1 MAIGTYEAYMER
13 MKKMRPNIYLNGEC
27 LDRLH
32 CGNESGFWVMKQ
44 CYEIAND
51 PAYADV
57 CQVKSH
63 VTGEIVNRCTHI
75 HQSKDDLL
83 KKQLMTRLICHHVGG
98 CMQRCMGTDA
108 LNAIAVASYDCDKAT
123 GTKYYDRFIEYLKYC
138 QKYGSYK
145 HALTDF
151 LFNA

>member
-1 MAIGTYEAYMER
+1 MAIGTYEAYIER
-13 MKKMRPNIYLNGEC
+13 MKKMRPNVYLNGEC
-27 LDRLH
+27 LDRMH

-75 HQSKDDLL
+75 HQSKAD
-83 KKQLMTRLICHHVGG
+83 
-98 CMQRCMGTDA
+98 
-108 LNAIAVASYDCDKAT
+108 DKADLPPC
-123 GTKYYDRFIEYLKYC
+123 GRLHAALHGNGRSERDR
-138 QKYGSYK
+138 SR
-145 HALTDF
+145 F
-151 LFNA
+151 L